1 VDNAAIARVLNEI
14 ADLLEIKDENP
25 FKIRAYRGAAETV
38 ADEPEPVATMTPQS
52 RLALPGIGKDLAARI
67 GELVQT
73 GAIAYHQQLLQEF
86 PPTILDLLR
95 LQGVGPKTVARLF
108 REIGV
113 STLEALEH
121 AATDGRIR
129 RMKGMGPRKETLIL
143 KALDQR
149 RRHSSGGLFTD
160 VSELAATLDGELADA
175 GPPLVRVTDLRGD
188 VHCHTTRT
196 DGRDTIEAM
205 ARAAQTAGLQYLAVT
220 DHSKSLAMANGLDEA
235 GALAHA
241 RAVREVAARLEFA
254 PGFVLLAG
262 IECDIRVD
270 GSMDLA
276 DDCLAQLDIVN
287 ASIHSGFSQDGPRM
301 TDRLLRA
308 IECPWVDVI
317 AHPLGRRLLKR
328 DAHQAD
334 MAVVCAAA
342 ARAGVAMEINAQI
355 ERLDLDEAHAR
366 QARDAGVRITI
377 SSDAHSTHAL
387 GGLRWGVAIAR
398 RAGLT
403 PADVLNTRSVQE
415 FTASLRRHR
424 HGRNK

>member
-1 VDNAAIARVLNEI
+1 VDNPAIARVLNEI

-25 FKIRAYRGAAETV
+25 FKIRAYRTAAETIG
-38 ADEPEPVATMTPQS
+38 DEPGAVAEMSPQA
-52 RLALPGIGKDLAARI
+52 RLALPGIGKDLAAKI
-67 GELVQT
+67 GELIDS

-95 LQGVGPKTVARLF
+95 LQGVGPKTVARLY

-113 STLEALEH
+113 STLDGLEQ
-121 AATDGRIR
+121 AAHDGRIR
-129 RMKGMGPRKETLIL
+129 RMKGMGPKKETLIL
-143 KALDQR
+143 KALEQR
-149 RRHSSGGLFTD
+149 RRYASGLFSD
-160 VSELAATLDGELADA
+160 VNEIAATLDGELAGA
-175 GPPLVRVTDLRGD
+175 GPPLVVLADLRGD

-196 DGRDTIEAM
+196 DGRDSIEAM
-205 ARAAQTAGLQYLAVT
+205 ARAAEAAGLRYLAIT
-220 DHSKSLAMANGLDEA
+220 EHSQSLAMANGLDEA

-241 RAVREVAARLEFA
+241 RAIREVNARLESST
-254 PGFVLLAG
+254 GFTLLAG
-262 IECDIRVD
+262 IECDIRPD
-270 GSMDLA
+270 GRMDLA
-276 DDCLAQLDIVN
+276 DDCLAELDLVN
-287 ASIHSGFSQDGPRM
+287 ASIHSAFAQDAARM

-308 IECPWVDVI
+308 IACPWVDVI

-334 MAVVCAAA
+334 MAAVFAAA
-342 ARAGVAMEINAQI
+342 AEAGVAMEINSQI
-355 ERLDLDEAHAR
+355 ERLDLDESHAR

-403 PADVLNTRSVQE
+403 PADVLNTGSVQE
-415 FTASLRRHR
+415 FRAALRRHR
-424 HGRNK
+424 HG